1 MARDSMTRDNAWNPE
16 ETQRLCEAVCLVR
29 TPEEARAFLADLLS
43 PHEISDLAQRLEVAT
58 LLRSGRSYVDVS
70 NTTGASSTTVSRVS
84 KCLRGERGGYR
95 LVLERLD
102 GAADDAGRAK
112 VEKGERGNV
121 LGMQG
126 RQG

>member
-1 MARDSMTRDNAWNPE
+1 MAANIHDHLTDQLFKAILSLKDE
-16 ETQRLCEAVCLVR
+16 EQCYKFFEDICT
-29 TPEEARAFLADLLS
+29 
-43 PHEISDLAQRLEVAT
+43 ISELKAMAQRLEVAT

-70 NTTGASSTTVSRVS
+70 STTGASSTTVSRVS

-102 GAADDAGRAK
+102 GAVDVAGRAGA
-112 VEKGERGNV
+112 EKADGF
-121 LGMQG
+121 GMQG

>member
-1 MARDSMTRDNAWNPE
+1 M
-16 ETQRLCEAVCLVR
+16 CLVK

-43 PHEISDLAQRLEVAT
+43 PHEMNDLAQRLEVAT

-70 NTTGASSTTVSRVS
+70 STTGASSTTVSRVS

-102 GAADDAGRAK
+102 GETNTEGCVNAEKAADTR
-112 VEKGERGNV
+112 
-121 LGMQG
+121 MQG